1 MTQALPGRAEVD
13 ALLEELEAIA
23 RAAHALLAH
32 PRLEQ
37 ADRERGLL
45 QLLVQA
51 KASRVPQLACEAI
64 LRQIDAA
71 LDGTLY
77 EPPRPVG
84 DGWARR
90 QRVLRGLGYAR
101 CPTCRSEVADER
113 AIWRLEGSADGG
125 RPA

>member
-1 MTQALPGRAEVD
+1 MSAELPGRVEVEQTLAEVE
-13 ALLEELEAIA
+13 ALGA
-23 RAAHALLAH
+23 AAHAVLAH
-32 PRLEQ
+32 PSLTQ

-45 QLLVQA
+45 QLLARA
-51 KASRVPQLACEAI
+51 KASSVPQLACEAI

-90 QRVLRGLGYAR
+90 QRVLRALGYTT
-101 CPTCRSEVADER
+101 CPTCAAAVADER
-113 AIWRLEGSADGG
+113 TLRRLEEVS
-125 RPA
+125 